1 MRALAPLRARLRAV
15 GEITRRIIGVPDYER
30 YAAHMR
36 RHHPDQQPL
45 PRHEFAR
52 QRLDEKYA
60 KPGSRCC

>member
-1 MRALAPLRARLRAV
+1 MAPLRARLRAV
-15 GEITRRIIGVPDYER
+15 GEIARRIIGAPDYER

-36 RHHPDQQPL
+36 RRHPGQQPL
-45 PRHEFAR
+45 SRDEFAR